1 MLKILSRN
9 QNAQNVILNQL
20 FDVRN
25 LNICVNG
32 ELIIG
37 NLKEVEVIETFLGLL
52 KQNLVSEVTFEYEE
66 EANATDKN
74 VPNVESTNVSSTEEK
89 ETIKPLREIMY
100 EFFKENEGKVFSI
113 KEVADITGL
122 KYQTVAGSIRRI
134 YMESN
139 FLIKTDDK
147 KYGYKIPQENTE
159 SKLEAEQI
167 QEESEIPTK
176 EEEEPDQEEA
186 TGSATL
192 SVENQ
197 LKVMKELFS
206 QEKNLDVLK
215 YIFPIKRNFLVNLAQ
230 KKFVGEAQEILTQ
243 IIRKLSELEIITFDE
258 VYKDGRYYISPKW
271 SLWAFLFFK
280 GKPQTK
286 ETIRYEISMRDEELC
301 NTIEQAVSEN
311 IVIKTQEKGESAIYS
326 VR

>member
-100 EFFKENEGKVFSI
+100 EFF
-113 KEVADITGL
+113 
-122 KYQTVAGSIRRI
+122 
-134 YMESN
+134 
-139 FLIKTDDK
+139 
-147 KYGYKIPQENTE
+147 
-159 SKLEAEQI
+159 
-167 QEESEIPTK
+167 
-176 EEEEPDQEEA
+176 
-186 TGSATL
+186 
-192 SVENQ
+192 
-197 LKVMKELFS
+197 
-206 QEKNLDVLK
+206 
-215 YIFPIKRNFLVNLAQ
+215 
-230 KKFVGEAQEILTQ
+230 
-243 IIRKLSELEIITFDE
+243 
-258 VYKDGRYYISPKW
+258 
-271 SLWAFLFFK
+271 
-280 GKPQTK
+280 
-286 ETIRYEISMRDEELC
+286 
-301 NTIEQAVSEN
+301 
-311 IVIKTQEKGESAIYS
+311 
-326 VR
+326 

>member
-139 FLIKTDDK
+139 FLIKTKNMDTKYHKRTQKANLKQNKFK
-147 KYGYKIPQENTE
+147 KNPRFLQKRKKSRI
-159 SKLEAEQI
+159 KKKRL
-167 QEESEIPTK
+167 
-176 EEEEPDQEEA
+176 
-186 TGSATL
+186 
-192 SVENQ
+192 
-197 LKVMKELFS
+197 
-206 QEKNLDVLK
+206 VL
-215 YIFPIKRNFLVNLAQ
+215 LH
-230 KKFVGEAQEILTQ
+230 
-243 IIRKLSELEIITFDE
+243 
-258 VYKDGRYYISPKW
+258 
-271 SLWAFLFFK
+271 
-280 GKPQTK
+280 
-286 ETIRYEISMRDEELC
+286 
-301 NTIEQAVSEN
+301 
-311 IVIKTQEKGESAIYS
+311 
-326 VR
+326 